1 MKEERLM
8 LSITAALIFVVGVS
22 ATLPSLALISKK
34 LAKSEI
40 ETAMVFSSFS
50 LSFGLLG
57 LPSGLIISKI
67 RREKEICVISSLST
81 GAIGLS
87 FFFFQTIPAFIVL
100 RLVQG
105 ALEIFFFTSLMTLI
119 VKIENRGRFK
129 ALGLYFAAL
138 GVGAVLGPLLNTLI
152 IIFFNEAAPFL
163 LFTLASLTTSVLL
176 SEIHFSTEETKRR
189 NGGHGKGKINFTFLN
204 FSFPALLVVMVGV
217 LESII
222 QTYGAEWL
230 IFWKVETALLGV
242 MLTLYYLTSVFSQV
256 FFPKFFSVKK
266 VSTLLPVLTLALGLV
281 ISITTNLQQHFIP
294 FLVTSLF
301 GVIAGLNTVYSTNY
315 LSYIVGESRQAVIMG
330 ISNSLWSLG
339 YFLGPISYSF
349 FSNQTKT
356 NIVTINVAFILLTL
370 LFSFYQKFS
379 ETEPP

>member
-1 MKEERLM
+1 
-8 LSITAALIFVVGVS
+8 
-22 ATLPSLALISKK
+22 
-34 LAKSEI
+34 
-40 ETAMVFSSFS
+40 
-50 LSFGLLG
+50 
-57 LPSGLIISKI
+57 
-67 RREKEICVISSLST
+67 
-81 GAIGLS
+81 
-87 FFFFQTIPAFIVL
+87 
-100 RLVQG
+100 
-105 ALEIFFFTSLMTLI
+105 
-119 VKIENRGRFK
+119 
-129 ALGLYFAAL
+129 
-138 GVGAVLGPLLNTLI
+138 
-152 IIFFNEAAPFL
+152 
-163 LFTLASLTTSVLL
+163 
-176 SEIHFSTEETKRR
+176 
-189 NGGHGKGKINFTFLN
+189 
-204 FSFPALLVVMVGV
+204 
-217 LESII
+217 
-222 QTYGAEWL
+222 
-230 IFWKVETALLGV
+230 